1 MTKVKIYGLYLFLVI
16 SLFVFSPAAKAQ
28 NVQNQS
34 PQQNNPPTPFAVY
47 NKGIAEN
54 NYLTPLIELQ
64 KDEFTKSEQWRTVV
78 PDLLAYLYSYIG
90 EYRTA
95 YAQLDRERDKLLDV
109 PYYKDLTSSPID
121 DYEPQMA
128 IEAIAALADR
138 NQVVMIN
145 EEHDT
150 PMHRAFTTRLLP
162 VLYAKGFR
170 YLAAETFGNIEEATT
185 RGYPTH
191 KTGFYTND
199 PVFGEMV
206 RAALRFGFK
215 IVPYEHSSEKLIECR
230 KQQKPAD
237 FCQNERE
244 RGQAQNLYD
253 GILKNDPQ
261 AKVLVHVGRGH
272 NQQLK
277 LETWAQMGWH
287 FKDITG
293 ITPLSVNQMHSE
305 RSEPKYEGG
314 LYRYVVNKWKFTEP
328 SVFVNKRGD
337 YYKDHGYNLVIFHP
351 RSTYENGR
359 PTWLKTSGARRAK
372 TVNLKRLKLKSENKM
387 FTGNEPDLIQALYA
401 GEGADAV
408 PVDQIIL
415 YPNKEIPALM
425 LPVGAYRIRAINETG
440 RITGQYEVKRK

>member
-1 MTKVKIYGLYLFLVI
+1 
-16 SLFVFSPAAKAQ
+16 
-28 NVQNQS
+28 
-34 PQQNNPPTPFAVY
+34 
-47 NKGIAEN
+47 
-54 NYLTPLIELQ
+54 
-64 KDEFTKSEQWRTVV
+64 V

-90 EYRTA
+90 EYKTA
-95 YAQLDRERDKLLDV
+95 YAQLDRERDKFLDI
-109 PYYKDLTSSPID
+109 PYYKDLTSPKID
-121 DYEPQMA
+121 DYEPQTA
-128 IEAIAALADR
+128 IETIASLADQ

-150 PMHRAFTTRLLP
+150 PLYRAFTTRLLP

-170 YLAAETFGNIEEATT
+170 YLAAETFGNTEEATT
-185 RGYPTH
+185 CGYPTH

-206 RAALRFGFK
+206 RAALRLGFK
-215 IVPYEHSSEKLIECR
+215 VVPYEASAETLGECR
-230 KQQKPAD
+230 KQQKAAD

-244 RGQAQNLYD
+244 RAQAQNLYD
-253 GILKNDPQ
+253 RILKNDPQ

-287 FKDITG
+287 FKEITK
-293 ITPLSVNQMHSE
+293 ITPLSVNQMWSE

-314 LYRYVVNKWKFTEP
+314 LYRYVVNKWKFKEP
-328 SVFVNKRGD
+328 SVFRNKAGN
-337 YYKDHGYNLVIFHP
+337 YFKTHGYDLAVFHP
-351 RSTYENGR
+351 RSTLEKGR
-359 PTWLKTSGARRAK
+359 PTWLKTLGARRAK

-387 FTGNEPDLIQALYA
+387 FTGNESVLLQALYA

-425 LPVGAYRIRAINETG
+425 LPVGAFRIRAINETG
-440 RITGQYEVKRK
+440 RITGQYNIKRK